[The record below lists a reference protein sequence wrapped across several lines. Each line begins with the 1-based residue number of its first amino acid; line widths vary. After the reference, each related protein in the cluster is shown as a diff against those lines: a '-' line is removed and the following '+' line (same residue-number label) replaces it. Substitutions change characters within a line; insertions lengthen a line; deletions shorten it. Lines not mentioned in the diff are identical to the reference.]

1 MILQLLDKF
10 HTFSK
15 EVLEQRAIKEDFSF
29 SIERL
34 PYGHYAIGEYVTEE
48 AVNNYQI
55 MINDIYY
62 ELCVAMSKKTWPL
75 MSFLDDLILQIAQS
89 GVQQFVELDVVMRN
103 SNNKIQTS
111 VAHSR
116 HKDGAGPTKLT
127 PSHLTGPF
135 ILLAIGLSISTIA
148 FAVENIH
155 KRYEKR
161 PSNRVETLKS
171 TIA

>member
-15 EVLEQRAIKEDFSF
+15 EILEDRAMKEDFSF

-34 PYGHYAIGEYVTEE
+34 PYGHFAIGEYVTEE

-62 ELCVAMSKKTWPL
+62 ELCVAMSMKTWPL
-75 MSFLDDLILQIAQS
+75 MSYLDDLILQIAQS
-89 GVQQFVELDVVMRN
+89 GVQQYVELDVVMRN
-103 SNNKIQTS
+103 SNNKIQAA
-111 VAHSR
+111 VAQSR
-116 HKDGAGPTKLT
+116 HKDGVGPTRLT

-135 ILLAIGLSISTIA
+135 ILLAFGLSLSTIA
-148 FAVENIH
+148 FAAEIIYRKYA
-155 KRYEKR
+155 KRQK
-161 PSNRVETLKS
+161 NRVEVLHS
-171 TIA
+171 AMP